1 MKLKHTQQG
10 HIGADG
16 PGSDDEP
23 WLKWSWLY
31 ALYTYLVGLLVS
43 FLILAVW
50 VAPEC
55 YLRQNPTMPMYPSVV
70 FADAWFPSMVWPVS
84 WISYYGIY
92 RTTGSL
98 CGPGIDKEKS

>member
-23 WLKWSWLY
+23 WKWSWLY
-31 ALYTYLVGLLVS
+31 VIYAYVLGLLVS
-43 FLILAVW
+43 FLLIAVW

-55 YLRQNPTMPMYPSVV
+55 YAKRYPMLPLSAAAVSSEAWYPSVV
-70 FADAWFPSMVWPVS
+70 WPLS

-92 RTTGSL
+92 RATGNL
-98 CGPGIDKEKS
+98 CGLGRDKEKS